1 MTVTTAFAGA
11 AQGNGVQNRH
21 IVLYHGGFA
30 YDDTRCMIK
39 HYAATNARCRV
50 NIDP

>member
-1 MTVTTAFAGA
+1 MTVTTAFAGT

-21 IVLYHGGFA
+21 IVLNHGGFA
-30 YDDTRCMIK
+30 YDDTRRMIE
-39 HYAATNARCRV
+39 HDAATNTRCRV